1 MEKIKEIEEL
11 TKPIIK
17 YIKDNY
23 NPHTTI
29 VISQDYIKIVV
40 DEINIPMIYN

>member
-17 YIKDNY
+17 YIKENY

-29 VISQDYIKIVV
+29 IISQDYTKVVV